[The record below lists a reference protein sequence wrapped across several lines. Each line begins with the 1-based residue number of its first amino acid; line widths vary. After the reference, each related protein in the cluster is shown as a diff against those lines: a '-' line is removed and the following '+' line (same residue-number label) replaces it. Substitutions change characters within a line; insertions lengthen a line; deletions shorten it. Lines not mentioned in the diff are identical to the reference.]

1 MKESELFPCRIKRK
15 APLLL
20 LQRLEDPADGDGA
33 GDDALGL
40 LAALHHAC
48 LPLRKSVRARCAR
61 LSSLARA
68 CHTRAWGAP
77 RRPAAPRTQGH

>member
-1 MKESELFPCRIKRK
+1 M
-15 APLLL
+15 L

-61 LSSLARA
+61 LNLFNKVF
-68 CHTRAWGAP
+68 
-77 RRPAAPRTQGH
+77 